1 MKLIGIAGA
10 DGSGKTTLAESL
22 REIYGDKGKSVH
34 VNFADKLKDEVA
46 HLLWASNT
54 TGKTKTLDEWKEF
67 VRQKPTPEWLRL
79 LFRGW
84 GNYRRSV
91 DPDYWVRK
99 WVSEVVDHKYLC
111 DFKWKQEAFVVCS
124 DVRYANEAKAIHELG
139 GTVLFLD
146 DISKPLEKL
155 SEGERHELHKVA
167 DMCDH
172 GFLMG
177 SRKDV
182 WVKPEYVFELLK
194 L

>member
-1 MKLIGIAGA
+1 MKLIGIAGC

-22 REIYGDKGKSVH
+22 RELYGSKGKSVH

-46 HLLWASNT
+46 EILWQSKIHHT
-54 TGKTKTLDEWKEF
+54 VKPLEYWQSF

-79 LFRGW
+79 MLRGW
-84 GNYRRSV
+84 GNCRRSI

-124 DVRYANEAKAIHELG
+124 DVRYVNEAKAIHELG

-172 GFLMG
+172 GFLMS
-177 SRKDV
+177 SRKDD
-182 WVKPEYVFELLK
+182 WIEPQYVFKLLK